1 MTSDGPNTELRKSA
15 TEKLDNLLSPG
26 RLSNQGSGDTS
37 PQTGGRRKVPV
48 QAGMVK
54 SVLQL
59 LAAADSGCVMPA
71 EQ

>member
-1 MTSDGPNTELRKSA
+1 MTSDGSNTELRKSA
-15 TEKLDNLLSPG
+15 TETLDNLLSPG
-26 RLSNQGSGDTS
+26 RLSNQRSRGSS
-37 PQTGGRRKVPV
+37 LQRSGRRKVPV
-48 QAGMVK
+48 QAGIVK